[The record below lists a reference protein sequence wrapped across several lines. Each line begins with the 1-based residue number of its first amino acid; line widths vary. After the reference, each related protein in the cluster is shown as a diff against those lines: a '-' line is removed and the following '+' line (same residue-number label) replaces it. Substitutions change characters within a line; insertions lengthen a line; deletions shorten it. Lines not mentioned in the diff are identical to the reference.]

1 VRQVRLSAVTQ
12 SLAIQCTASPRR
24 SRSRFRVGPLG
35 GLNALT
41 RPTPSAAAGRP
52 TIRDAVPVTEPRA
65 EHWDD
70 VYSSKG
76 TDEVSWFQSEP
87 ERSLRHITAVADVE
101 RSVVDVGA
109 GASVLVDRL
118 LDVGFHDL
126 TVVDI
131 SAQALAT
138 VRDRLGDRADV
149 VTFTCSNVL
158 AWQPGRTFDVWHDRA
173 VFHFLTRPDDRASY
187 VALAT
192 SAVDPGGHLV
202 LSAFA
207 LDGPT
212 HCSGL
217 EVARH
222 DASSLAEEFAAGF
235 TLLHSDRE
243 EHRTPWQAIQ
253 PFTWV
258 VLRRHSV

>member
-1 VRQVRLSAVTQ
+1 M
-12 SLAIQCTASPRR
+12 
-24 SRSRFRVGPLG
+24 
-35 GLNALT
+35 
-41 RPTPSAAAGRP
+41 
-52 TIRDAVPVTEPRA
+52 TEPRA

-173 VFHFLTRPDDRASY
+173 VFHFLTSAEDRARY
-187 VALAT
+187 AALAT
-192 SAVDPGGHLV
+192 SSVEPGGHLV
-202 LSAFA
+202 LSTFAF
-207 LDGPT
+207 DGPT

-217 EVARH
+217 EVARY
-222 DASSLAEEFAAGF
+222 DASGLANEFEPAFSLVG
-235 TLLHSDRE
+235 SDRE
-243 EHRTPWQAIQ
+243 EHRTPWNAVQ

-258 VLRRHSV
+258 TLQRMPH